1 MRILIIDASGN
12 VAPLLAERDLL
23 KRLAEVERRHKAWV
37 EAMFTNAAF
46 PESW

>member
-1 MRILIIDASGN
+1 LS
-12 VAPLLAERDLL
+12 
-23 KRLAEVERRHKAWV
+23 EVDRGHKARV